1 MAKKPKAIKLE
12 TIYPECPFC
21 VILVEEPQCKHELVI
36 NQEYKVI
43 DTYKFNNNTYF
54 VIEVNI
60 RKQTRNI
67 LYQEKLFEI
76 KNNKEGK

>member
-36 NQEYKVI
+36 NQEYKVVEI
-43 DTYKFNNNTYF
+43 YKFNNKTYF

-60 RKQTRNI
+60 RTQIRSI
-67 LYQEKLFEI
+67 MYHESRFEVKI
-76 KNNKEGK
+76 

>member
-36 NQEYKVI
+36 NQEYKVVEI
-43 DTYKFNNNTYF
+43 YKFNNKTYF

-60 RKQTRNI
+60 RTQIRNI
-67 LYQEKLFEI
+67 MYHESRFEVKI
-76 KNNKEGK
+76 